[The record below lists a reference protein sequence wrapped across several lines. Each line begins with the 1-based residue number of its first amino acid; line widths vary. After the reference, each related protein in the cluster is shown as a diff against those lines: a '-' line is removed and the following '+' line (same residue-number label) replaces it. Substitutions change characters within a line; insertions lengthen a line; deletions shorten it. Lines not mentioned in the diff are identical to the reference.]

1 MIHRWFISHDPFPK
15 PWRVTENDNL
25 WSLRGQQN
33 FTKYQK
39 RSFKNHAG
47 FLPWKSCYSCCVVFF
62 GWTLKLLTCL
72 TLTACTIPRWPTKE
86 HPTTLLGQDK
96 TVENS
101 HARSVSGWRRQK
113 PLLFGVATMPMRLT
127 LWWNKKHPVMK
138 NPWQILGWW
147 VLMTFE
153 GCFFLSPPIRG

>member
-1 MIHRWFISHDPFPK
+1 MIHLTWPFPQTLEGHWK
-15 PWRVTENDNL
+15 RQPLVASGSAKL
-25 WSLRGQQN
+25 HQVP
-33 FTKYQK
+33 KKVVQK
-39 RSFKNHAG
+39 SRRFFAMK
-47 FLPWKSCYSCCVVFF
+47 KSCYSCCVVFF

-86 HPTTLLGQDK
+86 HPTTFLGQDK

-153 GCFFLSPPIRG
+153 GCFFFVTSN

>member
-1 MIHRWFISHDPFPK
+1 MIQLTWPFPQTLEGHWK
-15 PWRVTENDNL
+15 RQPLVA
-25 WSLRGQQN
+25 SGSHN
-33 FTKYQK
+33 FTKYEK
-39 RSFKNHAG
+39 RSLKNHAG

-62 GWTLKLLTCL
+62 LVDLEVVDLLDAYGL
-72 TLTACTIPRWPTKE
+72 H
-86 HPTTLLGQDK
+86 HPPVANKRT
-96 TVENS
+96 NS

-153 GCFFLSPPIRG
+153 WCFFLSPPIRG